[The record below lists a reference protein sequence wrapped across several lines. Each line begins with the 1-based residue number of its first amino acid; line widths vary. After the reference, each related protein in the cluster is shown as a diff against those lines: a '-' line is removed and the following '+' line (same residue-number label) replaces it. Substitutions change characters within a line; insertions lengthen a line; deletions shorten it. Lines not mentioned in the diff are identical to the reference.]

1 MNQRHASVY
10 GRYHLSLFGVR
21 ILMYMSSLTA
31 TRQLFASP
39 GKTLA
44 LGLSL
49 VLTWPLSLSAQIVRG
64 QVVDSV
70 LGTPVPAVAVVLLYQ
85 TGDEVA
91 RTVTDE
97 EGLFLLR
104 APGAG
109 QYHLRAQSDGY
120 RLSDFPLFDLAA
132 DGMLAYRL
140 LVPSVNP
147 PPPTQEQDAASAE
160 ILIDQICQ
168 GEDVPDLPVMVGVV
182 RDGVTQEPISQA
194 DVILTWSSL
203 PSALVGLVTT
213 LEDSQGAVMTGT
225 TGFYSICAMPV
236 ESRIDLHAEY
246 RGLTSEFFSLRFDDG
261 GVYMGDT
268 FVAMP
273 SRLFRQDFEIL
284 PQEQQTASITG
295 TIRDTA
301 GTRVPNARVQIVGAS
316 YTARANLFGEFR
328 LTGLPPGRMRI
339 AAEVMGYEPTRAAV
353 ELGLGEA
360 LVLPD
365 SALRMKPV
373 ATQLAPVTV
382 AAKAPTRRRN
392 LAEFERRRA
401 NTTGTFI
408 TRTEFMKQ
416 GNPTTT
422 TDVLRRMRGIRVRS
436 GTGLFMPWIITSAR
450 GVRTA
455 NVNTAGVCFPLI
467 FLDRRLIGTT
477 DALVIN
483 NVIPIEQIEAIEF
496 YGSIAG
502 MPPEFNRR
510 GAVCGVLVF
519 WTR

>member
-1 MNQRHASVY
+1 MFMA
-10 GRYHLSLFGVR
+10 
-21 ILMYMSSLTA
+21 SLTA
-31 TRQLFASP
+31 TRQVFASP
-39 GKTLA
+39 GKTLT
-44 LGLSL
+44 LGLTL

-70 LGTPVPAVAVVLLYQ
+70 LGTPVPAAAVVLVDQ
-85 TGDEVA
+85 TGGEVA
-91 RTVTDE
+91 RTITDE

-109 QYHLRAQSDGY
+109 QYHLRAHGAGY

-147 PPPTQEQDAASAE
+147 PPPTEEQDGAGAE
-160 ILIDQICQ
+160 MFIDQICQ
-168 GEDVPDLPVMVGVV
+168 GEDVPDLPVVVGVV
-182 RDGVTQEPISQA
+182 RDAVTQEPISQA
-194 DVILTWSSL
+194 DVILTWSS
-203 PSALVGLVTT
+203 V

-225 TGFYSICAMPV
+225 TGFYAICATPV
-236 ESRIDLHAEY
+236 ESRVDLHAEY
-246 RGLTSEFFSLRFDDG
+246 RGLTSEFLSLRFDDG
-261 GVYMGDT
+261 GVYIGDT

-284 PQEQQTASITG
+284 PQEQQTASISG
-295 TIRDTA
+295 TITDTS
-301 GTRVPNARVQIVGAS
+301 GTRVANARVQIVGTS

-339 AAEVMGYEPTRAAV
+339 AAEVMGYEPARAAV

-360 LVLPD
+360 LVLPS

-382 AAKAPTRRRN
+382 AAEAPTSRRN

-401 NTTGTFI
+401 NTTGSFI
-408 TRTEFMKQ
+408 TRAEFMKQ
-416 GNPTTT
+416 GNPGKT
-422 TDVLRRMRGIRVRS
+422 TDVLRRMRGIRVRP
-436 GTGLFMPWIITSAR
+436 GTGFLMTWIITSTRGAR
-450 GVRTA
+450 AVG
-455 NVNTAGVCFPLI
+455 VNTAGECSPLI
-467 FLDRRLIGTT
+467 FLDRRFIGTAA
-477 DALVIN
+477 ALVVD
-483 NVIPIEQIEAIEF
+483 NVIPVEQIEAIEF
-496 YGSIAG
+496 YSSIAG

-510 GAVCGVLVF
+510 GAGCGVLVF